1 MAVNSQVSYTKA
13 DCCCLSEPVPREES
27 GTAGLLSLVK
37 GTAERSHE
45 RALERRKQAKKCSRG
60 SRQHRAG
67 QELSSLLLARTNK
80 GPTGHTI
87 HSCIKGKAKLER
99 SSEPDREV

>member
-1 MAVNSQVSYTKA
+1 M
-13 DCCCLSEPVPREES
+13 
-27 GTAGLLSLVK
+27 LLLLK

-60 SRQHRAG
+60 NQQPRAH
-67 QELSSLLLARTNK
+67 QELSSLSVARTNK
-80 GPTGHTI
+80 GPTGHTV

-99 SSEPDREV
+99 SSKSGTEV